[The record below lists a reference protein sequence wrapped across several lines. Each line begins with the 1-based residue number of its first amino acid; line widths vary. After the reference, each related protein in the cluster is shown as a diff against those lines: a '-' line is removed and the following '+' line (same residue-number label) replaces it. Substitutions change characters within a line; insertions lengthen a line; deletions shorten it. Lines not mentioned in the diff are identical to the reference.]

1 MWRFSLPLRT
11 AYSSSLLCQRT
22 CLPLSTPLGGSI
34 ASFSTFDEGKP
45 KKKVVSG
52 YESAVP
58 KWKKDRADKFKQK
71 MAGGGDRRG
80 RSNDKFKGS
89 SFGKDSNDRGGKQ
102 QFKSFD
108 NSSRSSSPFRTNKF
122 KDNDK
127 KPWSKFSNDK
137 SRFSNEKPK
146 FSNDKPKYSNDKPK
160 YSNDKPKYSN
170 DKHDQQDSK
179 RGSKEYSKGKA
190 SGDFTRGSKQQF
202 KSEPKVV
209 EAPKSIHEIQA
220 EREAAW
226 SHMRK
231 IRVLT
236 PGIHGSATSPSAAPS
251 TPSPFKPFKA
261 TAVDTLKG
269 DGISTDRR
277 AQRQLNKKNRV
288 FDNLQAPAQDIVEPL
303 HTFEEPD
310 SPRGVKPR
318 GLNVAVIG
326 RPNAGK
332 SSLMNSLLGFNVS
345 AVSAKYNTTRDRVL
359 GVLTQ
364 GDAQIAFYDTPGL
377 VNLKDSHTFVR
388 SLAITASETM
398 PSVDMSLLVVD
409 AVKRLDEQAL
419 EALKNI
425 AISSAK
431 EAAPIMLVMNKM
443 DLVGPTERPHVA
455 KRVQVLSDMIE
466 EAFTTYGP
474 KEDDEFDEFDE
485 VDNDED
491 DEDDDDDDDD
501 YEEFDSDD
509 FEDFEDDMSEL
520 ELDPTKYLRDNCIKL
535 SSFKDKDVA
544 KLRKELLALAVDRPW
559 MFHSRMKSDRSDLD
573 LVTEIIREKLY
584 RRFNQELPYQVT
596 NLIILPCHR

>member
-22 CLPLSTPLGGSI
+22 YLPLSTPLGGSV

-108 NSSRSSSPFRTNKF
+108 NSRRSSSPFRANKF

-137 SRFSNEKPK
+137 SKFSNEKPK
-146 FSNDKPKYSNDKPK
+146 YSNDKPKYSNDKPK
-160 YSNDKPKYSN
+160 YRNEKPKYSN

-190 SGDFTRGSKQQF
+190 SGDFTRGQKQQF

-209 EAPKSIHEIQA
+209 EAPKSIHDIQA

-236 PGIHGSATSPSAAPS
+236 PGIPGSATSPSAAPS

-261 TAVDTLKG
+261 TAGDTLKG
-269 DGISTDRR
+269 DAISTDRR

-288 FDNLQAPAQDIVEPL
+288 FDNLQAPAQ
-303 HTFEEPD
+303 
-310 SPRGVKPR
+310 
-318 GLNVAVIG
+318 
-326 RPNAGK
+326 
-332 SSLMNSLLGFNVS
+332 VS

-377 VNLKDSHTFVR
+377 VNLKYT
-388 SLAITASETM
+388 
-398 PSVDMSLLVVD
+398 
-409 AVKRLDEQAL
+409 
-419 EALKNI
+419 
-425 AISSAK
+425 
-431 EAAPIMLVMNKM
+431 
-443 DLVGPTERPHVA
+443 
-455 KRVQVLSDMIE
+455 
-466 EAFTTYGP
+466 
-474 KEDDEFDEFDE
+474 
-485 VDNDED
+485 
-491 DEDDDDDDDD
+491 
-501 YEEFDSDD
+501 
-509 FEDFEDDMSEL
+509 
-520 ELDPTKYLRDNCIKL
+520 
-535 SSFKDKDVA
+535 
-544 KLRKELLALAVDRPW
+544 
-559 MFHSRMKSDRSDLD
+559 
-573 LVTEIIREKLY
+573 
-584 RRFNQELPYQVT
+584 
-596 NLIILPCHR
+596 

>member
-22 CLPLSTPLGGSI
+22 YLPLSTPLGGSV

-89 SFGKDSNDRGGKQ
+89 PFGKDSNDRGGKQ

-108 NSSRSSSPFRTNKF
+108 NSRRSSSPFRTNKF

-146 FSNDKPKYSNDKPK
+146 YSNDKPK
-160 YSNDKPKYSN
+160 YSNDKPKYGN
-170 DKHDQQDSK
+170 EKHDQQDSK

-190 SGDFTRGSKQQF
+190 SGDFTRGRKQQF

-209 EAPKSIHEIQA
+209 EAPKSIHDIQA

-236 PGIHGSATSPSAAPS
+236 PGIPGSASSPSAAPS

-261 TAVDTLKG
+261 TAADTLKG

-288 FDNLQAPAQDIVEPL
+288 FDNLQAPAQ
-303 HTFEEPD
+303 
-310 SPRGVKPR
+310 
-318 GLNVAVIG
+318 
-326 RPNAGK
+326 
-332 SSLMNSLLGFNVS
+332 VS

-377 VNLKDSHTFVR
+377 VNLKDSHTYVR

-409 AVKRLDEQAL
+409 AVKRLDDQAL

-466 EAFTTYGP
+466 EAFITYGP

-485 VDNDED
+485 DED
-491 DEDDDDDDDD
+491 EVDGDNEEDDDDDDDD

-584 RRFNQELPYQVT
+584 RRFNQELPYQVPSDRHVKT
-596 NLIILPCHR
+596 LLGTKGDTLREIGTAARKDIEKLLGRKIHLYLNIRSRDPR